1 MENKRPSSLKRS
13 SDFNLIKINGQK
25 KKASQWLL
33 LAFQKNDCGH
43 LRYGCTISGKVA
55 NAVLRNK
62 LKRWTREFFRLAAD
76 QGFNP
81 ELDINLVFRPMPK
94 DFYKNLIFKDFEA
107 VLKRAVKEI
116 K

>member
-1 MENKRPSSLKRS
+1 MENKRPSALKRS

-25 KKASQWLL
+25 KKASHWLL
-33 LAFQKNDCGH
+33 LAFQKNELGH
-43 LRYGCTISGKVA
+43 LRYGCTISSKVA
-55 NAVLRNK
+55 PSVLRNK
-62 LKRWTREFFRLAAD
+62 LKRWTREFFRHAAD
-76 QGFNP
+76 QGLNP

-107 VLKRAVKEI
+107 VLNRAFKEI